1 MYIKMAKVSR
11 NKIQCIYLHIFLER
25 CYPSPPPPTPVISLA
40 PSLYMNILDQEQLS
54 LDGQTMEKNA
64 LAAAP
69 VLGKQ

>member
-1 MYIKMAKVSR
+1 M
-11 NKIQCIYLHIFLER
+11 LPL
-25 CYPSPPPPTPVISLA
+25 PSPPTPTPVISLA

>member
-1 MYIKMAKVSR
+1 MYLFAYIFR
-11 NKIQCIYLHIFLER
+11 KILPL
-25 CYPSPPPPTPVISLA
+25 PSAPPVISLA